1 MLEGENPF
9 LIFCLNE
16 YICIL
21 KKNRCRV
28 WGAEGV
34 INFRLQVTLLP
45 PPATTQMLLHAD
57 ISYFDSAH
65 GVAQL
70 FWLVLSLTCIK
81 RCAKIIVYTME
92 HVTTSSV
99 LISNKYLRIVNLIQ
113 HVEKRGRD
121 RKDHGSTAS
130 LPEQSYYSNNETLDM
145 NFHLNY
151 VNLITL
157 LI

>member
-45 PPATTQMLLHAD
+45 PPATTQILLHA
-57 ISYFDSAH
+57 ITFR
-65 GVAQL
+65 L
-70 FWLVLSLTCIK
+70 RPW
-81 RCAKIIVYTME
+81 RCAA
-92 HVTTSSV
+92 V
-99 LISNKYLRIVNLIQ
+99 LIGCFSYLYQ
-113 HVEKRGRD
+113 
-121 RKDHGSTAS
+121 S
-130 LPEQSYYSNNETLDM
+130 LRE
-145 NFHLNY
+145 NY
-151 VNLITL
+151 CIHNGACYDI
-157 LI
+157 